1 MGPAAKVPAV
11 TWKAGSAGGLAQFP
25 SSPLPGTMPSV
36 TLHPHSRGHPLLTSP
51 HRLSAQ
57 NAPSPLHT
65 PGLLG
70 RHQEPGR
77 GLCRWQ
83 PPPLPVALRGSAGD
97 GGWECAEKGTRNE
110 RMNRYAEP
118 PSSCSR
124 KSGLA
129 SPPYRSGHSWPKCA
143 LGPHICKQRD
153 RCHHSQTRLSALPR
167 A

>member
-11 TWKAGSAGGLAQFP
+11 TWKAGSAGGPAQFP

-65 PGLLG
+65 PVLLG
-70 RHQEPGR
+70 RPIRNLAGACAGGSRRPSQWPFQDLLGMVDGNVRRKEPG
-77 GLCRWQ
+77 
-83 PPPLPVALRGSAGD
+83 
-97 GGWECAEKGTRNE
+97 
-110 RMNRYAEP
+110 MNRYAEP

-124 KSGLA
+124 KSGPT